1 MDYHDIPEK
10 WRKVLFMVEADEVE
24 DIRAIIAQSP
34 YSDSFSYVKSS
45 PWYYEI
51 LPAGNTKG
59 EGLLR
64 LADMLGIK
72 HENTIGM
79 GDNEND
85 LDLIKKSGRGV
96 AVSNAVQLI
105 KDAADI
111 ITIND
116 NDNDAVAELIYSL

>member
-1 MDYHDIPEK
+1 
-10 WRKVLFMVEADEVE
+10 
-24 DIRAIIAQSP
+24 
-34 YSDSFSYVKSS
+34 
-45 PWYYEI
+45 
-51 LPAGNTKG
+51 
-59 EGLLR
+59 
-64 LADMLGIK
+64 MLGIN